1 MEVIKMERPVNRY
14 KVSNFSKVDTTK
26 YMNGDIFYTDKEVG
40 VLINS
45 KIKKFSASTP
55 NLKDYVK
62 QSDIEYFITEQDVQ
76 TLIDESIPDVS
87 NFITEQDVQ
96 TLIDESIPD
105 VSNFITEEDVPDVS
119 NFVTVSEVQTMIDDA
134 LKGDE

>member
-1 MEVIKMERPVNRY
+1 MAVIKMERPVNRY
-14 KVSNFSKVDTTK
+14 KVSNFRKVDTTK
-26 YMNGDIFYTDKEVG
+26 YMNGDIFYTDQEVG

-45 KIKKFSASTP
+45 EIKKSPCTMP

-62 QSDIEYFITEQDVQ
+62 QSDIENFITEQDVQ

-87 NFITEQDVQ
+87 NFITEEDV
-96 TLIDESIPD
+96 PD

>member
-1 MEVIKMERPVNRY
+1 MEAIKKERHVNRY
-14 KVSNFSKVDTTK
+14 KVSNYSKVDRTK
-26 YMNGDIFYTDKEVG
+26 YTNGDIFYTDKEVR
-40 VLINS
+40 VMSIS
-45 KIKKFSASTP
+45 KIKKITASTP
-55 NLKDYVK
+55 NLKDDVK
-62 QSDIEYFITEQDVQ
+62 QSDIE
-76 TLIDESIPDVS
+76 
-87 NFITEQDVQ
+87 NFITEEDVQ

>member
-14 KVSNFSKVDTTK
+14 KVTNFNKIDTTK
-26 YMNGDIFYTDKEVG
+26 YMNGDIFYTDKEMGAV
-40 VLINS
+40 INS
-45 KIKKFSASTP
+45 KIKKYPGSMH

-62 QSDIEYFITEQDVQ
+62 QSDIE
-76 TLIDESIPDVS
+76 

-119 NFVTVSEVQTMIDDA
+119 NFITEEDVPDVSNFVTVSEVQTMIDDA
-134 LKGDE
+134 

>member
-1 MEVIKMERPVNRY
+1 L
-14 KVSNFSKVDTTK
+14 SNFSRVDTTK
-26 YMNGDIFYTDKEVG
+26 YMNGDIFYTDTEVR

-45 KIKKFSASTP
+45 KIKKFPGSMP
-55 NLKDYVK
+55 NLTPYVK
-62 QSDIEYFITEQDVQ
+62 HSDVENFITEQDVQ

-87 NFITEQDVQ
+87 NFSTEQDVQ

>member
-45 KIKKFSASTP
+45 KIKKFPGSMP

-62 QSDIEYFITEQDVQ
+62 QSDIENFITEQDVQ

>member
-1 MEVIKMERPVNRY
+1 
-14 KVSNFSKVDTTK
+14 K

-45 KIKKFSASTP
+45 KIKKFPGSIP
-55 NLKDYVK
+55 NLKVYVK
-62 QSDIEYFITEQDVQ
+62 QSDIENFITEQDVQ
-76 TLIDESIPDVS
+76 TLIDESILDVS
-87 NFITEQDVQ
+87 NFITEEDVH

>member
-14 KVSNFSKVDTTK
+14 KVSNVSKVDTTK

-40 VLINS
+40 VLISS
-45 KIKKFSASTP
+45 KIKKFPGSMT

-62 QSDIEYFITEQDVQ
+62 QSDIE
-76 TLIDESIPDVS
+76 

-105 VSNFITEEDVPDVS
+105 VSNFITEEDVPGVS

>member
-1 MEVIKMERPVNRY
+1 FFQAEDGIRDRNV
-14 KVSNFSKVDTTK
+14 T
-26 YMNGDIFYTDKEVG
+26 G
-40 VLINS
+40 VQTCALPIS
-45 KIKKFSASTP
+45 

-62 QSDIEYFITEQDVQ
+62 QSDIENFITEQDVQ

-87 NFITEQDVQ
+87 NFITEEDV
-96 TLIDESIPD
+96 PD

-134 LKGDE
+134 LKGD

>member
-45 KIKKFSASTP
+45 KIKKFPASTP

-62 QSDIEYFITEQDVQ
+62 RSDIENFITEQDVQ
-76 TLIDESIPDVS
+76 TLIDEYIPDVS

-119 NFVTVSEVQTMIDDA
+119 NFVTVSEVQTMINDA

>member
-1 MEVIKMERPVNRY
+1 MEVIIMERPVNRY

-45 KIKKFSASTP
+45 KIKKFPASTP

-62 QSDIEYFITEQDVQ
+62 QSDIENFITEEDVQ
-76 TLIDESIPDVS
+76 ILIDESIPDVS
-87 NFITEQDVQ
+87 NFITEEDV
-96 TLIDESIPD
+96 PD

>member
-1 MEVIKMERPVNRY
+1 MEVIIMERHVNRY

-45 KIKKFSASTP
+45 KIKKFPASTP

-62 QSDIEYFITEQDVQ
+62 QSDIENFITEEDVQ
-76 TLIDESIPDVS
+76 ILIDESIPDVS
-87 NFITEQDVQ
+87 NFITEEDV
-96 TLIDESIPD
+96 PD

>member
-14 KVSNFSKVDTTK
+14 RVSDFSKVDTTK
-26 YMNGDIFYTDKEVG
+26 YMNGDIFYTDKEGG

-45 KIKKFSASTP
+45 KINKFPASAP
-55 NLKDYVK
+55 NLKDYIK
-62 QSDIEYFITEQDVQ
+62 QSEIENFITELDVQ

-96 TLIDESIPD
+96 TLIAESIPD
-105 VSNFITEEDVPDVS
+105 LSNFIPEEDVPDVS

>member
-45 KIKKFSASTP
+45 KIKKFPASTP

-62 QSDIEYFITEQDVQ
+62 QSDIE
-76 TLIDESIPDVS
+76 

-96 TLIDESIPD
+96 TLIDECSPD

>member
-1 MEVIKMERPVNRY
+1 

-45 KIKKFSASTP
+45 KIKKFPPSTP
-55 NLKDYVK
+55 SLKDYVK
-62 QSDIEYFITEQDVQ
+62 QSDIE
-76 TLIDESIPDVS
+76 

-105 VSNFITEEDVPDVS
+105 DSNLITEEDITEVSKFITEEDVTDVS
-119 NFVTVSEVQTMIDDA
+119 NIVTVSEVQTMIDDA

>member
-1 MEVIKMERPVNRY
+1 EVLIMERPVNRY

-45 KIKKFSASTP
+45 KIKKFPASTP

-62 QSDIEYFITEQDVQ
+62 QSDIENFITEEDVQ

-87 NFITEQDVQ
+87 NFITEEDV
-96 TLIDESIPD
+96 PD

-134 LKGDE
+134 LKGD

>member
-40 VLINS
+40 GLINS
-45 KIKKFSASTP
+45 KIKNFAGSMY
-55 NLKDYVK
+55 NIKDYVK
-62 QSDIEYFITEQDVQ
+62 QSDIENFITEQDVQ

-87 NFITEQDVQ
+87 NFTTEEDV
-96 TLIDESIPD
+96 PD

>member
-1 MEVIKMERPVNRY
+1 MEVIEMERPVNRY
-14 KVSNFSKVDTTK
+14 KVSNFSKVDTAK

-45 KIKKFSASTP
+45 KIKKFPASMP
-55 NLKDYVK
+55 NLEDYVQ
-62 QSDIEYFITEQDVQ
+62 QSDIDNFITEQDVQ

-87 NFITEQDVQ
+87 NFITEEDV
-96 TLIDESIPD
+96 PD

>member
-45 KIKKFSASTP
+45 KIKKFPASTP

-62 QSDIEYFITEQDVQ
+62 QTDIENFITEQDVQ

-87 NFITEQDVQ
+87 NFITEEDVQ
-96 TLIDESIPD
+96 ILIDESIPD

-119 NFVTVSEVQTMIDDA
+119 NFVTVSEVQTMINDA

>member
-45 KIKKFSASTP
+45 KIKKFPGSMP

-62 QSDIEYFITEQDVQ
+62 QIDIE
-76 TLIDESIPDVS
+76 

-96 TLIDESIPD
+96 TLIDECIPD
-105 VSNFITEEDVPDVS
+105 VSNFITEEDVSYVSNFITEEDFPDVS
-119 NFVTVSEVQTMIDDA
+119 NFVTVSEMQTMIDDA
-134 LKGDE
+134 LKGVE

>member
-1 MEVIKMERPVNRY
+1 MERPVNRY

-45 KIKKFSASTP
+45 KIKKFPSSSP

-62 QSDIEYFITEQDVQ
+62 QSDIE
-76 TLIDESIPDVS
+76 
-87 NFITEQDVQ
+87 
-96 TLIDESIPD
+96 
-105 VSNFITEEDVPDVS
+105 NFITEEDVPDVS
-119 NFVTVSEVQTMIDDA
+119 NFVTVSEVQTMIDEA
-134 LKGDE
+134 VGGGSNE

>member
-45 KIKKFSASTP
+45 KIKKFPTSTT

-62 QSDIEYFITEQDVQ
+62 QTDIE
-76 TLIDESIPDVS
+76 

-119 NFVTVSEVQTMIDDA
+119 NFITEEDVPDVSNFVTVSEVQTMINDA
-134 LKGDE
+134 L

>member
-1 MEVIKMERPVNRY
+1 VLIMERPVNRY

-45 KIKKFSASTP
+45 KIKKFPASTP

-62 QSDIEYFITEQDVQ
+62 QSDIENFITEEDVQ

-87 NFITEQDVQ
+87 NFITEEDV
-96 TLIDESIPD
+96 PD

>member
-45 KIKKFSASTP
+45 KIKKFTASTP

-62 QSDIEYFITEQDVQ
+62 QSDIENFITEQDVQ

-87 NFITEQDVQ
+87 NFITEEDV
-96 TLIDESIPD
+96 PD

>member
-1 MEVIKMERPVNRY
+1 MEVIKMERHVNRY

-26 YMNGDIFYTDKEVG
+26 YMNGDIFYTDKEVE

-45 KIKKFSASTP
+45 KIKKLHASTP
-55 NLKDYVK
+55 NLKDYDK
-62 QSDIEYFITEQDVQ
+62 QTDIE
-76 TLIDESIPDVS
+76 

-119 NFVTVSEVQTMIDDA
+119 NFITEEDVPDVSNFVTVSEVQTMIDDA
-134 LKGDE
+134 

>member
-45 KIKKFSASTP
+45 KIKKFPGSIP

-62 QSDIEYFITEQDVQ
+62 QSDIENFITEQDVQ

>member
-1 MEVIKMERPVNRY
+1 MFFTSMVKEVLIMERPVNRY

-26 YMNGDIFYTDKEVG
+26 YMNGDVFYTDKEVG

-45 KIKKFSASTP
+45 KIKKFPASTP

-62 QSDIEYFITEQDVQ
+62 QSDIENFITEEDVQ
-76 TLIDESIPDVS
+76 ILIDESIPDVS
-87 NFITEQDVQ
+87 NFITEEDV
-96 TLIDESIPD
+96 PD
-105 VSNFITEEDVPDVS
+105 VSNFITKEDVPDVS

>member
-26 YMNGDIFYTDKEVG
+26 YMNDDIYYTDNEEGDMINSKLKNFNKINTKKYMNDYIIYKDKEVG

-45 KIKKFSASTP
+45 KIKKFPGSMP

-62 QSDIEYFITEQDVQ
+62 QSDIE
-76 TLIDESIPDVS
+76 

-105 VSNFITEEDVPDVS
+105 VSNFITEEDVPD
-119 NFVTVSEVQTMIDDA
+119 
-134 LKGDE
+134 

>member
-1 MEVIKMERPVNRY
+1 MEVLIMERPVNRY

-45 KIKKFSASTP
+45 KIKKLTASTP

-62 QSDIEYFITEQDVQ
+62 QSDIENFITEEDVQ

-87 NFITEQDVQ
+87 NFITEEDV
-96 TLIDESIPD
+96 PD

>member
-26 YMNGDIFYTDKEVG
+26 YMNGDVFYTDKEVG

-45 KIKKFSASTP
+45 KIKKFPASTP

-62 QSDIEYFITEQDVQ
+62 QSDIENFITEQDVQ

-105 VSNFITEEDVPDVS
+105 VSNFITEEDVPDAS